1 MLRLSGV
8 FILGFL
14 FVSFTGYSQMWF
26 PADYEDGFLPK
37 EYDSA
42 ATDASWLKRKL
53 FHEDFIAL
61 DKEGLQ
67 LTINPLMNLAA
78 GQSSLK
84 DNLIYRNTR
93 GVGLEG
99 KLGNS
104 VVFNTSFYETQQNAP
119 VWIDNYY
126 RKFGVLPGETNA
138 KGYGDDGY
146 DNGSVYGSFG
156 VNQQLGKWK
165 MQLRLGYDNLFIG
178 ESNRSLFLSDYSL
191 PYYFGGL
198 HIKKNRFDYLHL
210 TTSTQNPNFRNVLDL
225 ETTGRPST
233 APYQKKTISV
243 HYLRYQ
249 LTDFIRMGL
258 FEATV
263 YQVADS
269 SERKFSMQYVNPVIL
284 TNALAYGLDGSNN
297 VLLGLDFLLTF
308 NRSFQAYFQMVAD
321 NTEKEGLGF
330 LSSLQYRTT
339 RFKLTGEW
347 SETGSAVM
355 THADPRQSFSHYNQP
370 LGHAAG
376 AGTQELLFE
385 TGYRINRAEVEARYI
400 HQRKDVGLDYR
411 LLPASELTQRTT
423 HEFYQF
429 TARYIVNPA
438 TRLQVFGDIILYN
451 NTGQESETYF
461 RFGIKTQLRREYIS
475 ATAE

>member
-1 MLRLSGV
+1 MLT
-8 FILGFL
+8 FL
-14 FVSFTGYSQMWF
+14 LFTLTGKGQMWF
-26 PADYEDGFLPK
+26 PSDYEDGFLPK

-42 ATDASWLKRKL
+42 AADASWLNRKI
-53 FHEDFIAL
+53 FYEDFISL
-61 DKEGLQ
+61 EKEGLQ
-67 LTINPLMNLAA
+67 LTVNPLMNLAA

-93 GVGLEG
+93 GVGVEG

-104 VVFNTSFYETQQNAP
+104 VLFNTSFYETQQNAP
-119 VWIDNYY
+119 AWIDNYY
-126 RKFGVLPGETNA
+126 RKFGVLPGETHA
-138 KGYGDDGY
+138 KSYGDDGY

-156 VNQQLGKWK
+156 VNQHLGKWK
-165 MQLRLGYDNLFIG
+165 MQFRLGYDNLFLG
-178 ESNRSLFLSDYSL
+178 EGKRSLFLSDYSL

-198 HIKKNRFDYLHL
+198 HIRKNRFDYLHL
-210 TTSTQNPNFRNVLDL
+210 TASLQNPNLRNVLDL
-225 ETTGRPST
+225 ETSQRPST
-233 APYQKKTISV
+233 APYQKKSLSV

-269 SERKFSMQYVNPVIL
+269 SERKFSMQYVNPVIFS
-284 TNALAYGLDGSNN
+284 NVLAYGLDDNNN
-297 VLLGLDFLLTF
+297 VLLGLDFLMTF
-308 NRSFQAYFQMVAD
+308 KRSFQAYFQIVAD
-321 NTEKEGLGF
+321 NTEKGGLGF
-330 LSSLQYRTT
+330 LSSLQYRTS

-347 SETGSAVM
+347 SETGRAVM
-355 THADPRQSFSHYNQP
+355 THTDPRQSYSHYNQP

-376 AGTQELLFE
+376 AGTQELLLE
-385 TGYRINRAEVEARYI
+385 SGYRINRAEVEARYI
-400 HQRKDVGLDYR
+400 HQKKDIGLEYR
-411 LLPASELTQRTT
+411 LLPASELTQEIT

-438 TRLQVFGDIILYN
+438 TRLQFFGDVILHHSS
-451 NTGQESETYF
+451 GGESETYF

>member
-1 MLRLSGV
+1 MLRLPRVSTLV
-8 FILGFL
+8 FL
-14 FVSFTGYSQMWF
+14 FVSLTGYCQVWF
-26 PADYEDGFLPK
+26 PADYGEGFLPV

-42 ATDASWLKRKL
+42 AADASWLNRKL
-53 FHEDFIAL
+53 FHEDFIDL

-67 LTINPLMNLAA
+67 LTVNPLMNLAA

-93 GVGLEG
+93 GVGVEG
-99 KLGNS
+99 KLGKS
-104 VVFNTSFYETQQNAP
+104 VIFNTSFYETQQNAP
-119 VWIDNYY
+119 LWIDDYY
-126 RKFGVLPGETNA
+126 RKFGALPGETNA

-146 DNGSVYGSFG
+146 DNGSVYGTFG
-156 VNQQLGKWK
+156 VDQQLGKWK
-165 MQLRLGYDNLFIG
+165 VQLRLGYDNLFIG
-178 ESNRSLFLSDYSL
+178 EGERSLFLSDYSL
-191 PYYFGGL
+191 PFYFGGL
-198 HIKKNRFDYLHL
+198 HLQKDRFDYLHL
-210 TTSTQNPNFRNVLDL
+210 TASLQNPNLGNVLDL
-225 ETTGRPST
+225 ETSQRPST
-233 APYQKKTISV
+233 APYQKKTMSL

-263 YQVADS
+263 YRVADS

-284 TNALAYGLDGSNN
+284 TNALAYGLDDKNN
-297 VLLGLDFLLTF
+297 VLLGLDLLFTLKNNF
-308 NRSFQAYFQMVAD
+308 RAYFQLLAD
-321 NTEKEGLGF
+321 NTEKEGLG
-330 LSSLQYRTT
+330 LLGSLQYKTP

-355 THADPRQSFSHYNQP
+355 THADPRQSYSHYNQP
-370 LGHAAG
+370 LGHAGG

-385 TGYRINRAEVEARYI
+385 TGYRIKRAEVEARYI
-400 HQRKDVGLDYR
+400 HQKKEAGLDYR
-411 LLPASELTQRTT
+411 LLPAGELTQKTT
-423 HEFYQF
+423 YEFYQF

-438 TRLQVFGDIILYN
+438 TRLQVFGDLIFHT